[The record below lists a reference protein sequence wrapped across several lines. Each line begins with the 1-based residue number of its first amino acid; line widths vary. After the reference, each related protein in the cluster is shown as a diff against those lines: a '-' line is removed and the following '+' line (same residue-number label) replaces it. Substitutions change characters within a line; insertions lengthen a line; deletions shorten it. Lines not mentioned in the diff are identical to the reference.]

1 MLQLLAVFVLRRR
14 EGGKWGSG
22 EGRGGT
28 GTLHHACHMIRAKQK
43 PINQLK
49 SIQRMKATHS
59 DFIPYATAT

>member
-14 EGGKWGSG
+14 EGGKWGR
-22 EGRGGT
+22 EGWDWNPSPCMPHDPCQT
-28 GTLHHACHMIRAKQK
+28 K

-49 SIQRMKATHS
+49 SIQRMKATYS